1 MKKDELEKQYREI
14 TSLYNMADDLTSTV
28 EDKSIKNPDEQL
40 SLIEPLINE
49 IAESADV
56 LSEEY
61 IALLEKPTRK
71 KMSKVRVE
79 AALRK
84 IFLALEAYRQRLS
97 ELTKTTVMALANI
110 ADPIVDKI
118 RKQTERITLIFM
130 QLLEISLD
138 KIMRKYELDE
148 FKRAN
153 QVIVGSMIQI

>member
-1 MKKDELEKQYREI
+1 MKKDELEKQYKDI

-28 EDKSIKNPDEQL
+28 EDKSIKNPDDQL

-49 IAESADV
+49 IAESADI

-61 IALLEKPTRK
+61 IAILEKPARK
-71 KMSKVRVE
+71 KISKGRIE
-79 AALRK
+79 SALRK
-84 IFLALEAYRQRLS
+84 IFLALEEYRTRLS

-118 RKQTERITLIFM
+118 RKQAEKITIIFM
-130 QLLEISLD
+130 QMLEISLD